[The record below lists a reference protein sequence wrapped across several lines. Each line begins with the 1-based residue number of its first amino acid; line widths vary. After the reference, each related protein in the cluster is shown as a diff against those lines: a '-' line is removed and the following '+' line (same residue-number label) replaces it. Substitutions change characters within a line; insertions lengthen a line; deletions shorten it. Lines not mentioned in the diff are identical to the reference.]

1 MTWFSKYRFT
11 LTHPTAGTRVVT
23 PVIDDI
29 NIPGKQES
37 RFVWRKAL
45 AAGLLFAKDD
55 FQWLHAIEGGAGRCD
70 KTEVLIEVSC
80 GGSWETMY
88 NGFTTMDGGRWFP
101 RSCRVILKVSIDDE
115 YTCIFEGWKEEKN
128 ILEVSPSYTITG
140 LGGYAEEVECG
151 PDLYNDVALASIPE
165 NDTCLPDANA
175 WTLLN
180 NYFAGT
186 LETSPGV
193 WRGNLTTVWVRERMD
208 DSPTQP
214 GGDGWISIGGD
225 SWVRTI
231 GTVFTGE
238 TIDASSTLQE
248 WELTQDFSFDNG
260 RLLEDVLDFLNPC
273 TGTYTIQ
280 SDFLRINA
288 GVLPVTDPYDA
299 AEAGFTAIMVWQKS
313 DIVRPNADYNATKGV
328 TTFEKVLDWLRKMFN
343 MEWRVE
349 GSVIRIEHLS
359 YFEGSEGLD
368 LTLPP
373 YDDQIE
379 NKTSYQYNQAKKPQY
394 ERFSWMDPVTALFAG
409 DPIVYDTGCTDKE
422 SNSEAF
428 IRLEEVTTD
437 ISYANLNADG
447 MALQGFVFGAVYI
460 NPDDNYYLNQDNSQI
475 NGHLSWTNLHDN
487 YYRHGR
493 PQLTGNMNGT
503 DETFESAY
511 PSKEQEILAI
521 QIECSEFLGFNPG
534 DLVQTQLGWGE
545 VMSWEY
551 SAKKCQLTLQ
561 ISHQ

>member
-11 LTHPTAGTRVVT
+11 FTHPTAGARVVT
-23 PVIDDI
+23 PIIEDI
-29 NIPGKQES
+29 NVQGKQES
-37 RFVWRKAL
+37 RFVWRKTL
-45 AAGLLFAKDD
+45 ATGLLFTKDD
-55 FQWLHAIEGGAGRCD
+55 FQWLYAIEGGAGRCD

-80 GGSWETMY
+80 GGTWETLY
-88 NGFTTMDGGRWFP
+88 SGFTTMDGGQWFP
-101 RSCRVILKVSIDDE
+101 RACRVILKVSIDDE

-128 ILEVSPSYTITG
+128 ILEVSPSYTVTG

-151 PDLYNDVALASIPE
+151 PDLYNDVVLTSIPE

-193 WRGNLTTVWVRERMD
+193 WRGNLTTAWVRERMD

-288 GVLPVTDPYDA
+288 GALPATDPYDA
-299 AEAGFTAIMVWQKS
+299 ATAGFDAVMVWQKS
-313 DIVRPNADYNATKGV
+313 DIVRPTADYNATKGI

-343 MEWRVE
+343 MEWRIE

-359 YFEGSEGLD
+359 YFEGANGLD
-368 LTLPP
+368 LTVAP
-373 YDDQIE
+373 YDEQIE
-379 NKTSYQYNQAKKPQY
+379 NQTSYQYNTAKKPQY
-394 ERFSWMDPVTALFAG
+394 ERFSWMDPVTALFTG

-422 SNSEAF
+422 SNSEVF

-460 NPDDNYYLNQDNSQI
+460 NPDDNYYLNQDNSQL
-475 NGHLSWTNLHDN
+475 NGHLSWTNLHDH

-503 DETFESAY
+503 NETFESAY

-551 SAKKCQLTLQ
+551 RAKKCQLTLQ